1 MASTSREQCSYSL
14 IGDEKIE
21 NVENG
26 DFASN
31 YGEFVWFRFMV
42 TKPWTNKGKV
52 VGRHTTL

>member
-42 TKPWTNKGKV
+42 TKP
-52 VGRHTTL
+52 